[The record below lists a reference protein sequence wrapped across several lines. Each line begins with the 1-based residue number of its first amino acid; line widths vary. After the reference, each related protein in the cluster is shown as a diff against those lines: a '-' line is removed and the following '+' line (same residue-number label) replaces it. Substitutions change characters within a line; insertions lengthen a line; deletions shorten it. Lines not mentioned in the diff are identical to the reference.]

1 MNALFNL
8 SAFQWDM
15 TYIHILIS
23 LDPSFPVK
31 QVGVVRLNFSL
42 HNQNFQPLDKPDAAV
57 FDFLLPCGMIILQL
71 RNLPLPPPPPFPSPL
86 FPAHTSNS
94 CTAYSFSS
102 VPQTANSS
110 SLFGDHNTS
119 TLLLWELIVMVNYYV
134 QTSALPTCVTSTTLQ
149 IFVLLP
155 IKRYIARHIIC
166 YCYVIDSCQ
175 YSTDSFDSTK

>member
-1 MNALFNL
+1 MSALFNL
-8 SAFQWDM
+8 SAFQWD
-15 TYIHILIS
+15 YIYILIP

-71 RNLPLPPPPPFPSPL
+71 RNLPLPPLPPFPSPP

-94 CTAYSFSS
+94 CTAYSLSS

-110 SLFGDHNTS
+110 SLFGDHSTS
-119 TLLLWELIVMVNYYV
+119 TLLLWELIVMVNYNV
-134 QTSALPTCVTSTTLQ
+134 QTSAPYMRDFNDSS
-149 IFVLLP
+149 IFRPLTYKKV
-155 IKRYIARHIIC
+155 ARHIIC

-175 YSTDSFDSTK
+175 YRQF